1 MSLGDVMQNRLKE
14 LRKIHG
20 LRQIDFAKVLGISQS
35 TLSTWESGRYEP
47 DAESLVR
54 IAAYFNVTTDYLL
67 GRDDSIKKEPATN
80 NGDGLDD
87 EKLKLLVDLF
97 QSAPEYLQ
105 DAALAVLRSEAA
117 RQQDKD
123 KP

>member
-1 MSLGDVMQNRLKE
+1 MNRLKE
-14 LRKIHG
+14 LRKVHG
-20 LRQIDFAKVLGISQS
+20 LRQIDFAKILGISQS

-67 GRDDSIKKEPATN
+67 GRDESIKKEPATN

-87 EKLKLLVDLF
+87 GKLKLLVDLF
-97 QSAPEYLQ
+97 QAAPEYLQ

-123 KP
+123 KH